1 MKDLL
6 LFSSDFPPN
15 DGGIA
20 RLCSEIAAGCTRA
33 GVEVLVI
40 APAPRKGIPTPPSRI
55 RELRVSR
62 PRPWREWNSYRAL
75 HDRIGRGPVVCGLWY
90 PDGLLAQAAGARP
103 RVILAHGSELMP
115 SRARW
120 RREIWRRVQ
129 RRVCEAADLVVANS
143 EYTRKLVL
151 ERAPGANA
159 LALPLAV
166 DHERFSPGDREEA
179 KRRFGVANRVV
190 LSTVSRLHAYKGH
203 DVVLRAIAAT
213 SERSRRNLVY
223 LIAGKGP
230 HQGELE
236 RQVTE
241 LGLAEQVRFLGFVPE
256 DDLPDLY
263 RASDLFLLCT
273 REAAERQEVD
283 GFGLV
288 FLEAQACGTPV
299 IGTRTGGIPDAVKE
313 GEGGWLI
320 EQDDAAALS
329 RFLCQ
334 LVDDPTAF
342 LVAGKR
348 ARKRVERECTW
359 EHYVRRFVGALE
371 SLEMPARRAK

>member
-6 LFSSDFPPN
+6 LFSSDYPPN

-20 RLCSEIAAGCTRA
+20 RLCSEIATGLARA
-33 GVEVLVI
+33 GANVQVI
-40 APAPRKGIPTPPSRI
+40 AAAPRKGIPTPPSRT
-55 RELRVSR
+55 RELRVRHS
-62 PRPWREWNSYRAL
+62 RPWREWESYRAL
-75 HDRIGRGPVVCGLWY
+75 RDRTCRGPVICGVWY

-103 RVILAHGSELMP
+103 RVILAHGHELMP
-115 SRARW
+115 TKARW
-120 RREIWRRVQ
+120 RREIWRKMLRF
-129 RRVCEAADLVVANS
+129 VCESADLVVANS

-151 ERAPGANA
+151 EGAPGVNA
-159 LALPLAV
+159 LAIPLAV
-166 DHERFSPGDREEA
+166 DHERFSPGDAQEA
-179 KRRFGVANRVV
+179 KRRFGVANKVV
-190 LSTVSRLHAYKGH
+190 LSSVSRLQAYKGH
-203 DVVLRAIAAT
+203 DVVLRAIAAS

-273 REAAERQEVD
+273 REVIERQEVE
-283 GFGLV
+283 GFGLA

-299 IGTRTGGIPDAVKE
+299 IGTRTGGIPDAIEE

-320 EQDDAAALS
+320 KQDDAAALS
-329 RFLCQ
+329 RFLSQ
-334 LVDDPTAF
+334 LVDDPTKF
-342 LVAGKR
+342 LAAGKR
-348 ARKRVERECTW
+348 ARKRVERQCTW
-359 EHYVRRFVGALE
+359 EHYVRRFLAALE
-371 SLEMPARRAK
+371 SLGMPAQRAR